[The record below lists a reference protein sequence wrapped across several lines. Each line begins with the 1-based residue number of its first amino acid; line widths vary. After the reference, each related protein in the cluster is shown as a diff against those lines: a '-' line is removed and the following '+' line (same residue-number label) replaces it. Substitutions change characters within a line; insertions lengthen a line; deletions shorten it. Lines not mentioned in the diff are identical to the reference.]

1 MCKIGEDT
9 ISPLEVPIFV
19 DEEQHGRDYPK
30 PQPNF
35 AKPKWRELQDNHK
48 KGGATWQNK
57 KGVKNRK

>member
-1 MCKIGEDT
+1 VCKIGEDT

-35 AKPKWRELQDNHK
+35 AKPK
-48 KGGATWQNK
+48 
-57 KGVKNRK
+57 